1 MPVPHSR
8 RVIALATAA
17 IAVAGGATL
26 AAAPAA
32 SAAPSGTVTLQNT
45 LPRWLSKATAATG
58 ATPKVATSQTVRVY
72 LAPNGGLA
80 ALKAKVADLTT
91 PGSAH
96 YGQWLTTAQYNAAYK
111 PTAAAV
117 KSVTSYLQSKGLTVS
132 GTAAGNRYVTAS
144 GSPATLGKAFGTT
157 LATFTH
163 DGQTV
168 TAPKSA
174 VTLPAAVGNAVL
186 TVTGLDTTKQIKT
199 HDHLTDQP
207 AAPTKAAPA
216 ATPSDDVTP
225 PPAFV
230 NAYPCNTNYGNLLA
244 TYQADFSTP
253 LPKFQGQTL
262 PYVPCG
268 YTGPQF
274 RSAYEGQYAAGT
286 PDTGLDGSGV
296 TVAITDA
303 YSWQLI
309 KKDANTYAENH
320 GDGSYVKGQLTIV
333 PSPTG
338 YNRQADC
345 DPSGWSGEETLDVEA
360 VHAMAPSANIKYFAS
375 ASCYDDD
382 FTDTLA
388 RVVDDNT
395 AKLVTNSWSDSEEN
409 ESSAQ
414 IAAYE
419 QVFMQGAVQG
429 QSFLFSSGDSGDN
442 VASTGIK
449 SVGYPS
455 SDPYVTGAGGTSTGI
470 AYGSKLFQTS
480 WGTYSYSLA
489 ADGKSWGPGSFNAGS
504 GGGFSTLFN
513 RPTWQTGV
521 VPTGTSSGRGV
532 PDVSMD
538 ADANTGMLI
547 GQTQTFSDGSVHY
560 SEYRLG
566 GTSLASPLLAGFFAL
581 SVQAK
586 GSGFG
591 LLNPLLYQQKHT
603 IDDVLPTPNY
613 VGVVRV
619 NNNNGEDATDGLS
632 YFVRTF
638 GHDSSL
644 PVTKG
649 WDPSTGLG
657 VPGVKFLGKYTPA
670 AK

>member
-1 MPVPHSR
+1 MHVRHSR
-8 RVIALATAA
+8 RALALATTVG
-17 IAVAGGATL
+17 AVAAVTGAAL

-32 SAAPSGTVTLQNT
+32 TAAPSGTVTIQNT
-45 LPRWLSKATAATG
+45 LPRWLSHAQKSAV
-58 ATPKVATSQTVRVY
+58 TPHAVTKQSVRVY
-72 LAPNGGLA
+72 LAPNHGLA
-80 ALKAKVADLTT
+80 ALQAKVADLTT
-91 PGSAH
+91 PTSAN
-96 YGQWLTTAQYNAAYK
+96 YGKWLTTAQFNATYA
-111 PTAAAV
+111 PTAA
-117 KSVTSYLQSKGLTVS
+117 SVSSVSSYLKSKGLAVA
-132 GTAAGNRYVTAS
+132 GVAAGNRYVTAS
-144 GSPATLGKAFGTT
+144 GTPSQLDGAFGVTLGSY
-157 LATFTH
+157 TH
-163 DGQTV
+163 DGQSV
-168 TAPKSA
+168 TAPSGA
-174 VTLPAAVGNAVL
+174 VTLPASVGSAVL
-186 TVTGLDTTKQIKT
+186 TVTGLDTTKQVKT
-199 HDHLTDQP
+199 HDAQ
-207 AAPTKAAPA
+207 
-216 ATPSDDVTP
+216 TPTP
-225 PPAFV
+225 PPAAFV
-230 NAYPCNTNYGNLLA
+230 NAYPCNTDYGTLLA

-274 RSAYEGQYAAGT
+274 RSAYENNSS
-286 PDTGLDGSGV
+286 LDGSGV

-309 KKDANTYAENH
+309 AADANQYATNH
-320 GDGSYVKGQLTIV
+320 GDGAYNQTAGSKQLTVV

-338 YNRQADC
+338 YNSQDAC
-345 DPSGWSGEETLDVEA
+345 DPSGWSGEEVLDVEA
-360 VHAMAPSANIKYFAS
+360 VHAMAPAANIRYYAS
-375 ASCYDDD
+375 ASCNDDD

-388 RVVDDNT
+388 RVVDENT
-395 AKLVTNSWSDSEEN
+395 AKLVTNSWSGTEYQ
-409 ESSAQ
+409 ESGAGV
-414 IAAYE
+414 AAYE

-429 QSFLFSSGDSGDN
+429 QSFLFSSGDDGDN
-442 VASTGIK
+442 LAATGVK

-470 AYGSKLFQTS
+470 ANGTTTFQTS
-480 WGTYSYSLA
+480 WGTYSYPLA
-489 ADGKSWGPGSFNAGS
+489 ADGKSWGAGSFNAGS
-504 GGGFSTLFN
+504 GGGYSTYFN

-538 ADANTGMLI
+538 ADANTGMLV
-547 GQTQTFSDGSVHY
+547 GQTQAFSDGSVHY

-581 SVQAK
+581 AVQTK

-591 LLNPLLYQQKHT
+591 LLNPVLYAQKGT
-603 IDDVLPTPNY
+603 IGDVKPSPAN

-619 NNNNGEDATDGLS
+619 NNNNSEDATDGLS

-644 PVTKG
+644 PVTTG

-657 VPGVKFLGKYTPA
+657 VPKAAFLKAFTPTT
-670 AK
+670 K